1 MSEPTGLDERLRAA
15 LGACRARE
23 AGGLRPGPELD
34 AARARLLSGIRRR
47 RVRRLQVVGV
57 AAVVVLGLAVGL
69 SQVLGSAARVGPALA
84 SPAPSSGSALASPV
98 PSSGS
103 APAHRPSAHR
113 TATTAPVPSLLP
125 RLVAIC
131 HVRGRTLDGCGTVAA
146 VGASSHDAAFAGVAG
161 SEASGTAALPARLGA
176 PIVVRAGTRV
186 VIDLPTV
193 TRARRWST
201 PSVAGAPGHR
211 GSAPPALVRPVRS
224 PGAAQQFVVATEA
237 PATVVLESEDDVF
250 AGEGA
255 VPAPAAGPT
264 DVWALELKVEG
275 T

>member
-15 LGACRARE
+15 LGAGRARE

-84 SPAPSSGSALASPV
+84 SPV

-113 TATTAPVPSLLP
+113 TATTAPVPSLRT
-125 RLVAIC
+125 RLLAVC
-131 HVRGRTLDGCGTVAA
+131 RSRGRTLDGCGTVAA
-146 VGASSHDAAFAGVAG
+146 VRASSHDAAFAGVAG

-176 PIVVRAGTRV
+176 PLEVRAGTRV

-201 PSVAGAPGHR
+201 PSVVGAPGHR
-211 GSAPPALVRPVRS
+211 GSAPPVLVRPVRS